1 MSKRTTAARHRATPV
16 RSNPLETVSQAVT
29 SNAGTVG
36 RQAAVVAAAS
46 GLVLSIGLPAQGSA
60 PAVRETTSIPAAGLE
75 IERTSFTAVN
85 VTAAKDVKV
94 KLDRPEVTSRPAP
107 EPEPAPAPVVRETPV
122 AAPAEQAPARTAT
135 QTQAAP
141 VAPAQQAPA
150 AQQRTQADA
159 AERAQARA
167 AERAQAR
174 AAERAQAERAQAR
187 AAERAQAERAQA
199 RAAER
204 AQAERTQARAAEQQ
218 RQQRAQAQQTRAAAA
233 PQQQAPAP
241 RATGNMAG
249 VVSAAYSGI
258 GVPYVYGGKTR
269 AGWDCSGFTSWAY
282 RQAGISIPSS
292 TSAIRGSG
300 QFVRTSSPK
309 PGDLVFQNGG
319 GHVGIYVGNGM
330 MIGAQNPSTGT
341 FLHSVSRNP
350 LMGYYTYVG

>member
-16 RSNPLETVSQAVT
+16 RSNPLETVSQAVA

-60 PAVRETTSIPAAGLE
+60 PAERETTSIPAAGLE

-107 EPEPAPAPVVRETPV
+107 EPEPAPAPVVREAPV

-135 QTQAAP
+135 QTQS
-141 VAPAQQAPA
+141 VPAQQAPA

-159 AERAQARA
+159 AERAQAERAQARA

-174 AAERAQAERAQAR
+174 AAERAQAERA
-187 AAERAQAERAQA
+187 
-199 RAAER
+199 
-204 AQAERTQARAAEQQ
+204 QARAAEQQ

>member
-16 RSNPLETVSQAVT
+16 RSNPLETVSQAVA

-107 EPEPAPAPVVRETPV
+107 EPEPEPAPAPVVRETPV

-141 VAPAQQAPA
+141 VAPAQLAPA

-174 AAERAQAERAQAR
+174 AAERAQAERA
-187 AAERAQAERAQA
+187 
-199 RAAER
+199 
-204 AQAERTQARAAEQQ
+204 QARAAEQQ

>member
-16 RSNPLETVSQAVT
+16 RSNPLETVSQAVA

-167 AERAQAR
+167 AERAQA
-174 AAERAQAERAQAR
+174 ERAQAR

-204 AQAERTQARAAEQQ
+204 AQAERAQARAAEQQ

>member
-16 RSNPLETVSQAVT
+16 RSNPLETVSQAVA

-75 IERTSFTAVN
+75 IERTFFTAVN
-85 VTAAKDVKV
+85 VTAAKDVRV

-187 AAERAQAERAQA
+187 AAERAQAERA
-199 RAAER
+199 
-204 AQAERTQARAAEQQ
+204 QARAAEQQ

-330 MIGAQNPSTGT
+330 MIGAQNPSSGT

>member
-16 RSNPLETVSQAVT
+16 RSNPLETVSQAVA

-199 RAAER
+199 RAAE
-204 AQAERTQARAAEQQ
+204 QQ

-241 RATGNMAG
+241 RATGNMGG

>member
-16 RSNPLETVSQAVT
+16 RSNPLETVSQAVA

-107 EPEPAPAPVVRETPV
+107 EPEPEPAPAPVVREAPV

-135 QTQAAP
+135 QTQS
-141 VAPAQQAPA
+141 VPAQQAPA

-159 AERAQARA
+159 AERAQAERAQARA

-187 AAERAQAERAQA
+187 AAERAQAERA
-199 RAAER
+199 
-204 AQAERTQARAAEQQ
+204 QARAAEQQ

>member
-16 RSNPLETVSQAVT
+16 RSNPLETVSQAVAA
-29 SNAGTVG
+29 NAGTVG

-107 EPEPAPAPVVRETPV
+107 EPEPEPAPAPVVREAPV

-135 QTQAAP
+135 QTQS
-141 VAPAQQAPA
+141 VPAQQAPA

-159 AERAQARA
+159 AERAQAERAQARA

-187 AAERAQAERAQA
+187 AAERAQAERA
-199 RAAER
+199 
-204 AQAERTQARAAEQQ
+204 QARAAEQQ

>member
-16 RSNPLETVSQAVT
+16 RSNPLETVSQAVA

-107 EPEPAPAPVVRETPV
+107 EPEPAPAPVVREAPV

-135 QTQAAP
+135 QTQS
-141 VAPAQQAPA
+141 VPAQQAPA

-159 AERAQARA
+159 AERAQAERAQARA

-187 AAERAQAERAQA
+187 AAERAQAERA
-199 RAAER
+199 
-204 AQAERTQARAAEQQ
+204 QARAAEQQ